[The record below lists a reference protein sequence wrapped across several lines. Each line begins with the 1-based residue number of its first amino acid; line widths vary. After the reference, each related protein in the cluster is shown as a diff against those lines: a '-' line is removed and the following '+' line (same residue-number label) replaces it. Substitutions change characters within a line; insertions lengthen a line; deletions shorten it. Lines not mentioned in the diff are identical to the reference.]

1 MYFSDSPLCS
11 TALWAPPFAQRLAG
25 FTLDAGTGSKVGS
38 ASARGKSQ
46 KGGYGLRGRS
56 FRYMAHTQKGGHELR
71 GRNGADA

>member
-1 MYFSDSPLCS
+1 MYFSDRPFCS
-11 TALWAPPFAQRLAG
+11 TALWAPLFAQRLAG
-25 FTLDAGTGSKVGS
+25 FTLDAGTGSKFRS

-46 KGGYGLRGRS
+46 KGGNELKGGS